1 MCKKQ
6 GCIFWKND
14 NSPYYESWS
23 WGNGAENK
31 VPLLNKSS
39 LKLELEVWSVLVFWT
54 GASQSQLLSI
64 QSTDPGTLDNLNF
77 FLKALNLRDF

>member
-1 MCKKQ
+1 MNLGVGEMELKTR
-6 GCIFWKND
+6 FHLRA
-14 NSPYYESWS
+14 S
-23 WGNGAENK
+23 A
-31 VPLLNKSS
+31 LNKSS

-77 FLKALNLRDF
+77 FLKAPNLRDF